1 MTENGNLKDLYESLR
16 LTDGAP
22 PRFPRAGTPPLS
34 GDISGRAAAEALGE
48 GRCALVPDWIVRF
61 IASVAADVRHSRI
74 LDPVAGVGSL
84 IAPLAA
90 RLNPVRAVALCGSD
104 GERELAHTLNPD
116 AAVDWQT
123 GPSLPE
129 GPFDCIVACL
139 PADEPGALFPGT
151 TVWRLLASYTPLLA
165 PEGRVYA
172 LIACDP
178 GMPGCGRELEKG
190 FVEAGL
196 SAATV
201 LGCAGGVLAIA
212 GREASDGIFVARLIP
227 DQGHLDIL
235 RKNIALRRRG
245 KVPELGVLEIPGS
258 FSSVAETLLL
268 ADIGWLAAD
277 AGLSPVPMG
286 TIAVQIDDDSATVPD
301 EGAANILFVSPRL
314 TASPSRPDPS
324 AGTGVRVVLNPEQVS
339 AAYLARHF
347 TTRLGK
353 REREL
358 ARVRARAKGLAEALT
373 TTPVCIPPR
382 PVQNTVLAVQASLS
396 HMAGRIAGL
405 ERELWE
411 HPFAGDGIRGRVESL
426 SPDATIEA
434 WIESL
439 PFPLASILW
448 AYRAEQD
455 TSARAD
461 HLFHFFEALA
471 EFHAIIMASAL
482 APLCVGRESGLLDD
496 DPYFRDSYRYATF
509 RAWIV
514 LARRLAR
521 STRSLLGNPARRD
534 ECVRLYRG
542 ADRRFLAM
550 LTSRRLFAVLDRV
563 ADERNAWKAHGGI
576 LGPDEAENL
585 LAELEASLA
594 DVRRTIGTLY
604 AEGML
609 LAPGTGEYHEGIF
622 SYEADALAGS
632 QLVFREVRVETTVPM
647 DTARLYV
654 LFAGRMAPLELLPLV
669 MLAESPCSTIRSF
682 YFYNRL
688 EKEGVR
694 WVCYHPGG
702 DAELVTE
709 DGRVAETLRALG
721 LMPGSPEESP

>member
-1 MTENGNLKDLYESLR
+1 MTDNGNLKQLYDSLR
-16 LTDGAP
+16 SAEDAP
-22 PRFPRAGTPPLS
+22 PRFPQADTAPLSAGT
-34 GDISGRAAAEALGE
+34 AAEALRE

-61 IASVAADVRHSRI
+61 VAAVAGDGPHSRI
-74 LDPVAGVGSL
+74 LDPVAGTGSL

-90 RLNPVRAVALCGSD
+90 RLAPGRAIALCGSE
-104 GERELAHTLNPD
+104 GERELASTLNPD
-116 AAVDWQT
+116 AAVEWQA
-123 GPSLPE
+123 GPSLPK
-129 GPFDCIVACL
+129 GSFDCIVCCL
-139 PADEPGALFPGT
+139 PADEPGALFPGG

-165 PEGRVYA
+165 RRGRVCA
-172 LIACDP
+172 LIPCDP
-178 GMPGCGRELEKG
+178 GMPGIGRALEKG
-190 FVEAGL
+190 FTDAGL
-196 SAATV
+196 SVATV

-212 GREASDGIFVARLIP
+212 GKEEPPRIFVARLIP

-235 RKNIALRRRG
+235 RKNIELRRRG
-245 KVPELGVLEIPGS
+245 KVPELGVLEVPGS

-277 AGLSPVPMG
+277 AGLSPVPLG
-286 TIAVQIDDDSATVPD
+286 TIAARIDEGWDRVPD
-301 EGAANILFVSPRL
+301 ESAANILFVSPKC
-314 TASPSRPDPS
+314 TASTSRPES
-324 AGTGVRVVLNPEQVS
+324 LAGGGVRLLLIPEQAS

-353 REREL
+353 CEREL
-358 ARVRARAKGLAEALT
+358 ARVRARAKGLAEALRT
-373 TTPVCIPPR
+373 IPVCLPPR
-382 PVQNTVLAVQASLS
+382 PVQNTVLAVQSSLS
-396 HMAGRIAGL
+396 HMAGRIDGL
-405 ERELWE
+405 ERELWD
-411 HPFAGDGIRGRVESL
+411 HPFAGDAIRGRVESL
-426 SPDATIEA
+426 SPGATIEA

-455 TSARAD
+455 TSARVD

-471 EFHAIIMASAL
+471 EFHAVIMASAL
-482 APLCVGRESGLLDD
+482 APLCAGRESGLLDD

-521 STRSLLGNPARRD
+521 STRSLLGTPARRD

-563 ADERNAWKAHGGI
+563 ADERNSWKAHGGI
-576 LGPDEAENL
+576 LGPEEAENL

-594 DVRRTIGTLY
+594 DIRRTIGTLY
-604 AEGML
+604 AGAVL

-622 SYEADALAGS
+622 TYEADALTGS
-632 QLVFREVRVETTVPM
+632 QLVFREVRVETTIPM
-647 DTARLYV
+647 DTARLYL

-709 DGRVAETLRALG
+709 DGAVEETLRALG